1 MRSRSYDQPRGTLS
15 CSARCPACNDTI
27 HFWLTDLVSGEVQE
41 NAQMFMRPGPDDSA
55 LSITDLNGD
64 IPDPVLRAMN
74 SAIDS
79 YRAGN
84 LVATAVL
91 CRRGLEDLMKYRL
104 DIESRHGDLIDA
116 IKTVSEQQEF
126 AKPLIELAAAL
137 SNGSDLEKLCNME
150 IEPDTESAQALL
162 EMMHSLIMYLYV
174 LPDKLANVEASFHRA
189 AA

>member
-1 MRSRSYDQPRGTLS
+1 
-15 CSARCPACNDTI
+15 
-27 HFWLTDLVSGEVQE
+27 
-41 NAQMFMRPGPDDSA
+41 MFMRPGPDDSA

-74 SAIDS
+74 SA
-79 YRAGN
+79 
-84 LVATAVL
+84 
-91 CRRGLEDLMKYRL
+91 
-104 DIESRHGDLIDA
+104 LIDA